1 MSGSG
6 LSVTAL
12 SLLIQDSLKRE
23 PRLRDVT
30 VTGEISGFKHHIASG
45 HWYFSLK
52 DAVSTI
58 SAVMFRQNNLRA
70 AVFPTDGMLVT
81 VNGYVDFYSR
91 DGRTQLY
98 ITALQPAGIGTLY
111 EQFEA
116 LKQRLSAEGIF
127 DPSKKKLLPLIPRKV
142 AIITSVS
149 GAALYDMLNVS
160 GMRSPGIPIVVVPS
174 SVQGAEAGNELVRA
188 VKKASSIPQVDV
200 IILGRGGGSIEDL
213 WCFNDENLARVIAAC
228 PIPVVSGVGHET
240 DWTICDMAADV
251 RASTPSNAAEIVFP
265 SRAELKHRVQ
275 LMRTLLTGAETGRV
289 YHARNLIALEKK
301 RLAGVSPVYWLQR
314 VREASQ
320 RNRGILARIMRE
332 RIEKF
337 RMYTSES
344 RTGLMLAEN
353 RRIQLKHLSL
363 FELRASLE
371 AINPLK
377 VLERGYALVYD
388 EEGKIVSSAKSARR
402 LRKMQI
408 QFSDGIIEAAR
419 EEIYQE

>member
-1 MSGSG
+1 
-6 LSVTAL
+6 
-12 SLLIQDSLKRE
+12 
-23 PRLRDVT
+23 
-30 VTGEISGFKHHIASG
+30 
-45 HWYFSLK
+45 
-52 DAVSTI
+52 
-58 SAVMFRQNNLRA
+58 
-70 AVFPTDGMLVT
+70 
-81 VNGYVDFYSR
+81 
-91 DGRTQLY
+91 
-98 ITALQPAGIGTLY
+98 
-111 EQFEA
+111 
-116 LKQRLSAEGIF
+116 
-127 DPSKKKLLPLIPRKV
+127 
-142 AIITSVS
+142 
-149 GAALYDMLNVS
+149 
-160 GMRSPGIPIVVVPS
+160 
-174 SVQGAEAGNELVRA
+174 
-188 VKKASSIPQVDV
+188 
-200 IILGRGGGSIEDL
+200 
-213 WCFNDENLARVIAAC
+213 
-228 PIPVVSGVGHET
+228 
-240 DWTICDMAADV
+240 MAADV

-408 QFSDGIIEAAR
+408 QFSDGNIEAAR